1 MYEVSVDL
9 IVVTQC
15 SKAIMQDQNAG
26 DNVQLLVKMQKLS
39 INPQDHIVAQSS
51 LNEVLHSTDLPQG
64 VVPIQHQDVNQK
76 TFAEE
81 VFELYLK
88 IAKDQV
94 RIRENAKNCDRKR
107 CQSLEELERFDKI
120 LKDHADDLLG
130 RLQKLKKTAA
140 ELNRFND
147 ACVISELINHV
158 AGEK

>member
-1 MYEVSVDL
+1 
-9 IVVTQC
+9 
-15 SKAIMQDQNAG
+15 
-26 DNVQLLVKMQKLS
+26 
-39 INPQDHIVAQSS
+39 
-51 LNEVLHSTDLPQG
+51 
-64 VVPIQHQDVNQK
+64 VNQK
-76 TFAEE
+76 TLVEK

-88 IAKDQV
+88 STKDEV

>member
-1 MYEVSVDL
+1 
-9 IVVTQC
+9 
-15 SKAIMQDQNAG
+15 
-26 DNVQLLVKMQKLS
+26 
-39 INPQDHIVAQSS
+39 
-51 LNEVLHSTDLPQG
+51 
-64 VVPIQHQDVNQK
+64 VNQK

-147 ACVISELINHV
+147 ACVISEFINHV